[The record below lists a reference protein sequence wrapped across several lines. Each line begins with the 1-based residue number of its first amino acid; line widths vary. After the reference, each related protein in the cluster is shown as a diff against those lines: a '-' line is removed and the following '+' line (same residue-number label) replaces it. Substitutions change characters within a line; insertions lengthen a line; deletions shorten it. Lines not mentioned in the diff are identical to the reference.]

1 MEEGH
6 CGSCLN
12 SKALFSFIWMYFFN
26 EIFDINCI
34 EINYVFQIT
43 VLSSL
48 IIMGKSYTVLKT
60 SNTNISKV
68 TFPNMAISIS
78 QIKYFIFI
86 LKVYL
91 YLLNFLVIIIRMYL
105 LLVSTCTRH
114 LTHGP
119 KLRLK
124 ALSPQIINQILHID
138 STDWN

>member
-1 MEEGH
+1 MEKGH

-12 SKALFSFIWMYFFN
+12 SKTLFSFIYMYFFN

-60 SNTNISKV
+60 SNSNISKV

-78 QIKYFIFI
+78 LIKYFIFI
-86 LKVYL
+86 LKVYIKVL
-91 YLLNFLVIIIRMYL
+91 GNNYTYVP
-105 LLVSTCTRH
+105 STCVY
-114 LTHGP
+114 LY
-119 KLRLK
+119 K
-124 ALSPQIINQILHID
+124 ARNSWSQVK
-138 STDWN
+138 T